1 MKPVLQRRL
10 VLAMAGLAIGI
21 SALFGLF
28 AMAFAYVV
36 EDTWIERQLEDEAAL
51 QRGHQARHGRWSVPR
66 RDFVTLH
73 ADAATLPD
81 DLARVLRDE
90 PGRREVAG
98 DAGRYYHLWRVQ
110 PGGPLLVAEVSGQ
123 LVVRPLRHELLAWLW
138 GSAVA
143 VLLLALG
150 VAWLLA
156 RRLAAP
162 LERLAARVAVADP
175 ADLPGQLSQGLA
187 DDEVGA
193 VARRFD
199 ALMVRMRDFVEREQA
214 FARDASHELR
224 TPLSVLRMGIDRLQI
239 EPSFSPG
246 ARRQLQA
253 MDASVDL
260 MTQAVEALLLLA
272 RDDPPASAQEPVP
285 VLPLAERWV
294 MAHAVWLDG
303 QAQSLVLDM
312 KPSDTLRL
320 PAPVLQLVLGGLI
333 GNAFAHGDAGGIV
346 QVDVHAGRLR
356 VRNPSAPP
364 PAQAGRAHVK
374 GDGSKGLGLGLS
386 ILQRLLARY
395 GGTLTVSHD
404 GGTTCV
410 SVHDGAPGAAI
421 RSP

>member
-1 MKPVLQRRL
+1 MTPVLQRRL
-10 VLAMAGLAIGI
+10 VLAMAGLAVGI
-21 SALFGLF
+21 SALFGLL

-51 QRGHQARHGRWSVPR
+51 QRSHWAAHGRWGVPT

-73 ADAATLPD
+73 PAADTLPD

-90 PGRREVAG
+90 PGRREAAG
-98 DAGRYYHLWRVQ
+98 DAGRYYHLWHVQ
-110 PGGPLLVAEVSGQ
+110 PGGPLLVAEVSRQ

-138 GSAVA
+138 GSALA
-143 VLLLALG
+143 VLLVALA

-175 ADLPGQLSQGLA
+175 ADLPVQLSQGLA

-199 ALMVRMRDFVEREQA
+199 ALLMRVHDFVAREQA

-224 TPLSVLRMGIDRLQI
+224 TPLSVLRMGIDRLQA
-239 EPSFSPG
+239 EPSLSPG
-246 ARRQLQA
+246 VRQQLQA

-272 RDDPPASAQEPVP
+272 REDPPAVAQEPVP

-294 MAHAVWLDG
+294 VAHAAWLDV
-303 QAQSLVLDM
+303 QTMPLALNL

-320 PAPVLQLVLGGLI
+320 PPPVLQLVLGALI
-333 GNAFAHGDAGGIV
+333 GNAFAHGQAGGTV
-346 QVDVHAGRLR
+346 SVDLHAGRLR

-364 PAQAGRAHVK
+364 PAQAGQAHVK
-374 GDGSKGLGLGLS
+374 GDGSQGLGLGLS
-386 ILQRLLARY
+386 ILQRVLARH
-395 GGTLTVSHD
+395 GGGLTVAHD
-404 GGTTCV
+404 RGCTTVC
-410 SVHDGAPGAAI
+410 VHDEGPGAAI